1 MRVRTLYLCGPAAPP
16 VHLRNSASIYARTHS
31 LALTYVYR
39 VMRAFSFSVSEGHSR
54 RKHFYDRPTNPVQFL
69 IRTKEIRGKRQN
81 GSENKERK
89 SELKS
94 WGIRKL
100 QKVRFPTASSKPYST
115 VNAISHLLEM
125 LYAGF
130 TCSIIVIYST

>member
-1 MRVRTLYLCGPAAPP
+1 MRTSKREIDLATAGMRVRTLYLGGPAAPP

-69 IRTKEIRGKRQN
+69 IRTKEIRGKDRTEARTK
-81 GSENKERK
+81 G
-89 SELKS
+89 
-94 WGIRKL
+94 G
-100 QKVRFPTASSKPYST
+100 KVSSS
-115 VNAISHLLEM
+115 LGE
-125 LYAGF
+125 
-130 TCSIIVIYST
+130 